1 MNPLDA
7 RTAQKRSSKEPS
19 VNPCNFRSA
28 GRLSNESGRTL
39 SALHELLARNLTN
52 SLDVYFGTGLDVRL
66 IDLEQLTMEDFRSR
80 CASAGYM
87 LPCLTHP
94 SSATIFI
101 EMDHVMMF
109 TAIDLLLGGT
119 GGDQGVA
126 RDLTEIDEEILEDV
140 CAVIAT
146 QIERVWEPVG
156 VGLTAQ
162 KCIKPNLAYR
172 AFPATEKVHR
182 IRFEVS
188 VAGVSGSLHLAL
200 PASLS
205 SHIVRNVR
213 ADHVGTKGESR
224 WHPRETLE
232 QRMMNCQVTLSGE
245 LPDLMVPVRDLA
257 RIEVGSVLTLS
268 AAVSA
273 PGWLRLEGRPY
284 YEATPVGQGLNKAM
298 QLLRPMLISPK
309 QMTENEEDNDARL

>member
-1 MNPLDA
+1 MAAELQIDTEELQDLRTELNGLYLVGQEARSSFDGEGTHDLIDSAPSNWENPFELYAKAEERGKLVDAIAELSEREQLILSLYYREELTMKEVAEVVGIAISRVSQIHSRGPRQTAQNVDQNWCGDCPGKEERMNPLDA

-172 AFPATEKVHR
+172 AFTPRRRRSTE
-182 IRFEVS
+182 S
-188 VAGVSGSLHLAL
+188 
-200 PASLS
+200 AS
-205 SHIVRNVR
+205 R
-213 ADHVGTKGESR
+213 
-224 WHPRETLE
+224 
-232 QRMMNCQVTLSGE
+232 
-245 LPDLMVPVRDLA
+245 
-257 RIEVGSVLTLS
+257 
-268 AAVSA
+268 
-273 PGWLRLEGRPY
+273 
-284 YEATPVGQGLNKAM
+284 
-298 QLLRPMLISPK
+298 
-309 QMTENEEDNDARL
+309 